1 MEKEK
6 FLECRNEVTGV
17 LEKFR
22 ADNLVDA
29 PRILASAL
37 NEVTCKDGFQAII
50 TYRDLPDYREADCK
64 N

>member
-6 FLECRNEVTGV
+6 FLECRDGVTDV
-17 LEKFR
+17 LKKFR

-37 NEVTCKDGFQAII
+37 NDVTCKDGFQATII
-50 TYRDLPDYREADCK
+50 YRDLPDYREADCK